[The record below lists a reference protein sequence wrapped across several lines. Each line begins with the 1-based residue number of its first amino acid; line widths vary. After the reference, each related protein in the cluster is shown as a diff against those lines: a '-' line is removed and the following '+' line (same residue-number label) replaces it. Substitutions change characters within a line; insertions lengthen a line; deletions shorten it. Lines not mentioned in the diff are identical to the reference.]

1 MKKQKEKL
9 LGKKIKKYHQ
19 LLFMMIPAF
28 VFFIIFAYI
37 PMYGVV
43 LAFKDFRIMD
53 GIMASPWVP
62 FCYMLNKSEWV
73 PVRYRS
79 NSVGVCR

>member
-19 LLFMMIPAF
+19 LLFMMIPAI

-53 GIMASPWVP
+53 GIMASPWAGTKI
-62 FCYMLNKSEWV
+62 F
-73 PVRYRS
+73 
-79 NSVGVCR
+79 